1 MYEKYS
7 KIPLSIKNNENICSN
22 AKILYGDILL
32 LCHSKGYC
40 YATNKFLADSLK
52 VTTRTIIRL
61 INELEKSNLIK
72 IEYCKNNRKIYLVM
86 SWYDENVIG

>member
-40 YATNKFLADSLK
+40 YATNKFLADNLG
-52 VTTRTIIRL
+52 VTERTITRL
-61 INELEKSNLIK
+61 LSELEKNNLIT
-72 IEYCKNNRKIYLVM
+72 IGYCRNKRKIFLASRV
-86 SWYDENVIG
+86 DENDHLG

>member
-40 YATNKFLADSLK
+40 YATNKFLADSLS
-52 VTTRTIIRL
+52 VTDRTITRL
-61 INELEKSNLIK
+61 LCELEKNELIK
-72 IEYCKNNRKIYLVM
+72 INYCRNKRRIYLASRV
-86 SWYDENVIG
+86 DEIDHLV

>member
-40 YATNKFLADSLK
+40 YATNKFLAASLK

-61 INELEKSNLIK
+61 INELEKNNLIK